1 MKNFKIIFVALT
13 ALVLA
18 SGCKLTPLE
27 KVGVA
32 LVGGAI
38 AVNAIADS
46 NDNARKGG
54 NKYEQELNSIYERN
68 YCRNEY
74 DTNSRVKYIKQ
85 FMREQRDNCK
95 QKIKAYKSFKKTYA
109 KLSAYR
115 AKKFSKFQD
124 IVNRRVFLQMK
135 KDTDGLTKS
144 EERKLS
150 KLLLDEAMLEQ
161 ENGLDDEKV
170 DDLKDKLGKF
180 QRQYNAAGG
189 EFDLRVLLTYEKN
202 HNSGY

>member
-18 SGCKLTPLE
+18 SGCSSTQK
-27 KVGVA
+27 KIVGAV
-32 LVGGAI
+32 LIGGI

-74 DTNSRVKYIKQ
+74 DTNSRIKYIKK
-85 FMREQRDNCK
+85 FMREQRDNCN

-109 KLSAYR
+109 SLSAYR
-115 AKKFSKFQD
+115 AKKFSKLQNV
-124 IVNRRVFLQMK
+124 VNQRVFLQMK

-150 KLLLDEAMLEQ
+150 KLLQDEAMLDQ
-161 ENGLDDEKV
+161 KSGMYDSKT
-170 DDLKDKLGKF
+170 LKYQDKLGTAQLK
-180 QRQYNAAGG
+180 YNAAGG
-189 EFDLRVLLTYEKN
+189 DFDLEVLVTYEAKR
-202 HNSGY
+202 NSRY